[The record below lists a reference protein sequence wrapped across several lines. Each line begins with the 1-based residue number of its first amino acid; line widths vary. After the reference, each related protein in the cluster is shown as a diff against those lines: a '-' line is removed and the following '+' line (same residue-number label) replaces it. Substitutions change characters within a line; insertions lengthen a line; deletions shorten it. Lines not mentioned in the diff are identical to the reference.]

1 MSLNLDNKSM
11 VVFDENALCMKA
23 SLPEH
28 LQGQKG
34 YLLLSRLDVAS
45 IENEQYDLF
54 TAFTDSGAFL
64 SQEECE
70 KLFLNGGTEEPS
82 HVVPDDINNKLMVN
96 QQVHSKAKLKDID
109 SRDLGYFRQE
119 QERIEKWE
127 HDMLDGLEE
136 QIRTLRKAIQ
146 QAEREAR
153 AATNVEEQLKA
164 ERKVDELKH
173 RRRRLRRDIDEHE
186 DEIEDKRKEMIKEI
200 ENKLV
205 KNVSD
210 KPVFVIR
217 WSTKNNI

>member
-1 MSLNLDNKSM
+1 
-11 VVFDENALCMKA
+11 
-23 SLPEH
+23 
-28 LQGQKG
+28 
-34 YLLLSRLDVAS
+34 
-45 IENEQYDLF
+45 
-54 TAFTDSGAFL
+54 
-64 SQEECE
+64 
-70 KLFLNGGTEEPS
+70 
-82 HVVPDDINNKLMVN
+82 MVN

-164 ERKVDELKH
+164 ERKVDELKR

>member
-1 MSLNLDNKSM
+1 
-11 VVFDENALCMKA
+11 
-23 SLPEH
+23 
-28 LQGQKG
+28 
-34 YLLLSRLDVAS
+34 
-45 IENEQYDLF
+45 
-54 TAFTDSGAFL
+54 
-64 SQEECE
+64 
-70 KLFLNGGTEEPS
+70 
-82 HVVPDDINNKLMVN
+82 MVN

-119 QERIEKWE
+119 QDRIEKWE

-164 ERKVDELKH
+164 ERKVDELKR

-200 ENKLV
+200 ENKLI
-205 KNVSD
+205 KSVSD

>member
-1 MSLNLDNKSM
+1 
-11 VVFDENALCMKA
+11 
-23 SLPEH
+23 
-28 LQGQKG
+28 
-34 YLLLSRLDVAS
+34 
-45 IENEQYDLF
+45 
-54 TAFTDSGAFL
+54 
-64 SQEECE
+64 
-70 KLFLNGGTEEPS
+70 
-82 HVVPDDINNKLMVN
+82 MVN

-119 QERIEKWE
+119 QDRIEKWE

-164 ERKVDELKH
+164 ERKVDELKR

-200 ENKLV
+200 ENKLI
-205 KNVSD
+205 KSVSD

-217 WSTKNNI
+217 WTTKNNI

>member
-1 MSLNLDNKSM
+1 
-11 VVFDENALCMKA
+11 
-23 SLPEH
+23 
-28 LQGQKG
+28 
-34 YLLLSRLDVAS
+34 
-45 IENEQYDLF
+45 
-54 TAFTDSGAFL
+54 
-64 SQEECE
+64 
-70 KLFLNGGTEEPS
+70 
-82 HVVPDDINNKLMVN
+82 MVN

-109 SRDLGYFRQE
+109 SRDLGYFRKE

-164 ERKVDELKH
+164 ERKVDELKR

-186 DEIEDKRKEMIKEI
+186 DEIEDKREEMIKEI
-200 ENKLV
+200 ENKFI
-205 KNVSD
+205 KSVSD